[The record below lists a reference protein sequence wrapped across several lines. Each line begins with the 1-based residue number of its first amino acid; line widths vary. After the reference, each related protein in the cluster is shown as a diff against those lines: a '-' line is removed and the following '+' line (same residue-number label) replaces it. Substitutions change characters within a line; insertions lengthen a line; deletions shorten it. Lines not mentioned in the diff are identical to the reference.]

1 MFRRSV
7 YFLTLGYSI
16 KYASPKILN
25 FGIKPL
31 VVFGIFE
38 IPVMKFVSSQLA
50 YYLRDSAFKRSA
62 GKLLKYIALLGVV
75 ILIHSILFHI
85 IMITVEGRYY
95 SWVTGFYWTLTV
107 MSTLGFGDITF
118 ESDIGRLF
126 SIIVLL
132 SGIILLLVVLPFAF
146 IRFFYVPYLDSTNK
160 NRVLRQVPA
169 GTKDHII
176 ICSLDLIARDLMEKL
191 SQEKLPYYI
200 IESDPKVALEIHDN
214 NIPVI
219 LGELDNEDT
228 FKLANIDN
236 VKLVLVNR
244 NDTENTKI
252 ILTIR
257 HIAPDVPIVVIAN
270 EEESIH
276 VLELSGA
283 NHVLPVKRWLGSQL
297 ANRVN
302 AQHAKSHPIGQ
313 YEDLLIAE
321 LAVHNTPLVHNTIRE
336 TNFRQKFGVS
346 IAAVWK
352 RGRLKPAI
360 SDEKLTEDSV
370 LVIIGNEDQ
379 LQSIDELFHNYNVN
393 PNPVLVIG
401 GGRVGKAAAETL
413 NENGILVNL
422 IDIDPNVCRKVS
434 HLCNK
439 VFVGMA
445 SDYDLLKEAGILETP
460 SILLSTNDDTMNIY
474 LASYCRQL
482 NRFVRIVS
490 RISDARN
497 IDIIHRAGADFV
509 LSYAT
514 LGSVAVLSI
523 AQGQKLTVL
532 GEGVTLFISSI
543 PSSLFGKTLAES
555 GIGAKTGL
563 SVIAINK
570 NQKVI
575 TQLTANTILST
586 GAEIVMIGN
595 AEMKQEFNIV
605 FGIGH

>member
-1 MFRRSV
+1 
-7 YFLTLGYSI
+7 
-16 KYASPKILN
+16 
-25 FGIKPL
+25 
-31 VVFGIFE
+31 
-38 IPVMKFVSSQLA
+38 MKFVSSQLV
-50 YYLRDSAFKRSA
+50 YYLRDSAFKRNV

-85 IMITVEGRYY
+85 IMITVEGRDY

-146 IRFFYVPYLDSTNK
+146 IRFFYVPYLESSNK
-160 NRVLRQVPA
+160 NRVPRQIPT
-169 GTKDHII
+169 GTKDHIL
-176 ICSLDLIARDLMEKL
+176 ICCLDEIARDLTGKL
-191 SQEKLPYYI
+191 SQEKIPYYF
-200 IESDPKVALEIHDN
+200 IEGDPEVSLQRHDN

-219 LGELDNEDT
+219 LGDLDSEET
-228 FKLANIDN
+228 FALANINDA
-236 VKLVLVNR
+236 KLVLVNR

-257 HIAPDVPIVVIAN
+257 HIAPDVPIAVIAN
-270 EEESIH
+270 EDESIH
-276 VLELSGA
+276 VLELIGA

-297 ANRVN
+297 ANRIN

-352 RGRLKPAI
+352 RGRLKSAT

-370 LVIIGNEDQ
+370 LVIIGNENQ
-379 LQSIDELFHNYNVN
+379 LQGIDELFHNYDVN
-393 PNPVLVIG
+393 PHPVLVIG
-401 GGRVGKAAAETL
+401 GGKVGTAAVEAL
-413 NENGILVNL
+413 HENGILVNL
-422 IDIDPNVCRKVS
+422 IDKDPNVCRKIS

-439 VFVGMA
+439 AFAGTA
-445 SDYDLLKEAGILETP
+445 SDYELLKEAGILETP
-460 SILLSTNDDTMNIY
+460 SILLSTNDDTINIY

-482 NRFVRIVS
+482 NKNVRIVS

-497 IDIIHRAGADFV
+497 LDIIHRAGADFV
-509 LSYAT
+509 LGYAT

-523 AQGQKLTVL
+523 AKGQKLTVL
-532 GEGVTLFISSI
+532 GEGVTLFISAI
-543 PSSLFGKTLAES
+543 PNSLAGKTLAES

-575 TQLTANTILST
+575 TQLTAQTILSA

-595 AEMKQEFNIV
+595 AEMKQKFNTA

>member
-1 MFRRSV
+1 
-7 YFLTLGYSI
+7 
-16 KYASPKILN
+16 
-25 FGIKPL
+25 
-31 VVFGIFE
+31 
-38 IPVMKFVSSQLA
+38 MKFVSSQLA
-50 YYLRDSAFKRSA
+50 YYLRDKAFKRGV
-62 GKLLKYIALLGVV
+62 GKLLKYLAILGIV

-85 IMITVEGRYY
+85 IMITAEGRYF

-146 IRFFYVPYLDSTNK
+146 IRFFYVPYLDSSRK
-160 NRVLRQVPA
+160 NRVPRQVPA

-176 ICSLDLIARDLMEKL
+176 ICSLDAIARDLIQKL
-191 SQEKLPYYI
+191 SREKIPYYI
-200 IESDPKVALEIHDN
+200 IESDPESALQMHDDD
-214 NIPVI
+214 IPVL
-219 LGELDNEDT
+219 LGELDDEET
-228 FKLANIDN
+228 FERANIAA

-244 NDTENTKI
+244 EDTENTKI

-257 HIAPDVPIVVIAN
+257 HIAPDVPIVAIAT
-270 EEESIH
+270 EDESVH

-297 ANRVN
+297 ATRVN
-302 AQHAKSHPIGQ
+302 AKHAKSHPVGQ

-321 LAVHNTPLVHNTIRE
+321 LAVQNTPLEHKTIRE
-336 TNFRQKFGVS
+336 TKLRQKFGVS

-360 SDEKLTEDSV
+360 GDEKLSEDSV
-370 LVIIGNEDQ
+370 LVIIGNNDQ
-379 LQSIDELFHNYNVN
+379 LKSIDALFHDYDVN
-393 PNPVLVIG
+393 PNPVLLIG
-401 GGRVGKAAAETL
+401 GGKVGKAAAETL
-413 NENGILVNL
+413 SKNGILVNL
-422 IDIDPNVCRKVS
+422 IDKDPQVCRKVRPV
-434 HLCNK
+434 CNK
-439 VFVGMA
+439 VFTGMA
-445 SDYDLLKEAGILETP
+445 SDYDLLKEAGILEAP

-482 NRFVRIVS
+482 NKNLKIVS
-490 RISDARN
+490 RISEARH

-509 LSYAT
+509 LGYAT
-514 LGSVAVLSI
+514 LGSAAVFSI
-523 AQGQKLTVL
+523 AKGQNLTVL
-532 GEGVTLFISSI
+532 GEGVALFIS
-543 PSSLFGKTLAES
+543 PVPKSLEGKTLAES

-563 SVIAINK
+563 SVIALNI

-575 TQLTANTILST
+575 TQLSAKTMLSP

-595 AEMKQEFNIV
+595 AEMKREFNMLYALKV
-605 FGIGH
+605 

>member
-1 MFRRSV
+1 
-7 YFLTLGYSI
+7 
-16 KYASPKILN
+16 
-25 FGIKPL
+25 
-31 VVFGIFE
+31 
-38 IPVMKFVSSQLA
+38 MKFVGSQLV
-50 YYLRDSAFKRSA
+50 YYLKDSAFKRSA
-62 GKLLKYIALLGVV
+62 GKLLKYLALLGVV

-146 IRFFYVPYLDSTNK
+146 IRFFYVPYLDSANK
-160 NRVLRQVPA
+160 NRVPRQVPA

-176 ICSLDLIARDLMEKL
+176 ICSLDMIARDLTGKL
-191 SQEKLPYYI
+191 SQEKMPYYI
-200 IESDPKVALEIHDN
+200 IESDPQVALQRLDN
-214 NIPVI
+214 NFPVI
-219 LGELDNEDT
+219 LGELDDEET
-228 FKLANIDN
+228 FGLVNIDDA
-236 VKLVLVNR
+236 KLVLVNK

-283 NHVLPVKRWLGSQL
+283 NHVLPVKSWLGSQL

-302 AQHAKSHPIGQ
+302 AQRAKSHPIGQ

-370 LVIIGNEDQ
+370 LVIIGNENQ
-379 LQSIDELFHNYNVN
+379 LQGIDELFHKYNVN

-401 GGRVGKAAAETL
+401 GGRVGKAAAEALT
-413 NENGILVNL
+413 ENGILVNL
-422 IDIDPNVCRKVS
+422 IDKDPNVCKKAS

-439 VFVGMA
+439 IFVGMA

-460 SILLSTNDDTMNIY
+460 SVLLTTNDDTMNIY

-482 NRFVRIVS
+482 NRNVRIVS
-490 RISDARN
+490 RISDTRN

-509 LSYAT
+509 LSYAS

-523 AQGQKLTVL
+523 AKGEKLTVL
-532 GEGVTLFISSI
+532 GEGVTLFISAV
-543 PSSLFGKTLAES
+543 PSSLFGQTLAES

-563 SVIAINK
+563 SVIAMNI

-575 TQLTANTILST
+575 TQLTANTILSP

-595 AEMKQEFNIV
+595 AEMKQEFNMV
-605 FGIGH
+605 FGNGH

>member
-1 MFRRSV
+1 
-7 YFLTLGYSI
+7 
-16 KYASPKILN
+16 
-25 FGIKPL
+25 
-31 VVFGIFE
+31 
-38 IPVMKFVSSQLA
+38 MKFVSSQLT
-50 YYLRDSAFKRSA
+50 YYFKDSAFKRSV
-62 GKLLKYIALLGVV
+62 GKLLRYLVLLGVV
-75 ILIHSILFHI
+75 IVIHSILFHI
-85 IMITVEGRYY
+85 IMVTVENQDY
-95 SWVTGFYWTLTV
+95 SWITGFYWTLTV

-118 ESDIGRLF
+118 QSDIGRLF
-126 SIIVLL
+126 SIVVLL
-132 SGIILLLVVLPFAF
+132 SGIFMLLVVLPFAF
-146 IRFFYVPYLDSTNK
+146 IRFFYVPYLESSNK
-160 NRVLRQVPA
+160 NRVPRQVPA

-176 ICSLDLIARDLMEKL
+176 ICSLDDIARDLMEKL
-191 SQEKLPYYI
+191 GQEKIPYYI
-200 IESDPKVALEIHDN
+200 IESDPDVALRRLDN

-219 LGELDNEDT
+219 LGELDNEET
-228 FKLANIDN
+228 FLQANIEN

-244 NDTENTKI
+244 SDTENTKI

-270 EEESIH
+270 EDASIH

-321 LAVHNTPLVHNTIRE
+321 LAVHDTPLVHNTIRE
-336 TNFRQKFGVS
+336 TNLRQKFGVS

-360 SDEKLTEDSV
+360 GDEKLTEDSV
-370 LVIIGNEDQ
+370 LMIIGNEDQ
-379 LQSIDELFHNYNVN
+379 LQNIDELFHNYAVN

-401 GGRVGKAAAETL
+401 GGRVGTAAAEAL
-413 NENGILVNL
+413 NENGISVNM
-422 IDIDPNVCRKVS
+422 IDKNPNVGKRIT

-439 VFVGMA
+439 VFIGTA
-445 SDYDLLKEAGILETP
+445 SDYDLLKEAGIHETP
-460 SILLSTNDDTMNIY
+460 SVLLSTNDDTMNIY

-482 NRFVRIVS
+482 NNNVRIVS

-509 LSYAT
+509 LGYAT

-523 AQGQKLTVL
+523 AKGEKLSVL
-532 GEGVTLFISSI
+532 GEGVTLFITPI
-543 PSSLFGKTLAES
+543 PDSLVGKTLAES

-563 SVIAINK
+563 SVIALNK
-570 NQKVI
+570 NQNVI
-575 TQLTANTILST
+575 TKLTAKTELAS
-586 GAEIVMIGN
+586 GSEIVMIGN
-595 AEMKQEFNIV
+595 DEMKQEFNKV
-605 FGIGH
+605 FGNTT

>member
-1 MFRRSV
+1 
-7 YFLTLGYSI
+7 
-16 KYASPKILN
+16 
-25 FGIKPL
+25 
-31 VVFGIFE
+31 
-38 IPVMKFVSSQLA
+38 MKFVSSQLA
-50 YYLRDSAFKRSA
+50 YYLRDTAFRRSA
-62 GKLLKYIALLGVV
+62 GKLLKYLALLGVV
-75 ILIHSILFHI
+75 ILIHSILFHV
-85 IMITVEGRYY
+85 IMVTVEGRYY

-146 IRFFYVPYLDSTNK
+146 IRFFYVPYLDSANK
-160 NRVLRQVPA
+160 NRVPRQVPA

-176 ICSLDLIARDLMEKL
+176 ICSLDMIARDLTEKL
-191 SQEKLPYYI
+191 RQDKIPYYF
-200 IESDPKVALEIHDN
+200 IESDPEVALQKHES
-214 NIPVI
+214 NIQVI
-219 LGELDNEDT
+219 LGELDNEET
-228 FKLANIDN
+228 FRLVNIDD
-236 VKLVLVNR
+236 VRLVLVNR

-257 HIAPDVPIVVIAN
+257 HLAPDVPIVVIAN
-270 EEESIH
+270 EDESVH

-283 NHVLPVKRWLGSQL
+283 SHVLPVKRWLGSQL

-321 LAVHNTPLVHNTIRE
+321 LPVHNTPLVHSTIRE
-336 TNFRQKFGVS
+336 TDFRQKFGVS

-379 LQSIDELFHNYNVN
+379 LQGIDELFHNYDVN
-393 PNPVLVIG
+393 PHPVLVIG
-401 GGRVGKAAAETL
+401 GGRVGKAAAEAL

-422 IDIDPNVCRKVS
+422 IDKDRNVCRKVS

-460 SILLSTNDDTMNIY
+460 SVLLSTNDDTMNIY

-482 NRFVRIVS
+482 NKNVRIVS
-490 RISDARN
+490 RISDTRN

-514 LGSVAVLSI
+514 LGSEAVLSI
-523 AQGQKLTVL
+523 VKGQKLTVL
-532 GEGVTLFISSI
+532 GEGVTLFISPI
-543 PSSLFGKTLAES
+543 PSSMFGQTLAES

-575 TQLTANTILST
+575 TQLAASTILSP

-595 AEMKQEFNIV
+595 AEMKQEFNRV
-605 FGIGH
+605 FGNGN

>member
-1 MFRRSV
+1 
-7 YFLTLGYSI
+7 
-16 KYASPKILN
+16 
-25 FGIKPL
+25 
-31 VVFGIFE
+31 
-38 IPVMKFVSSQLA
+38 MKFVSSQLA
-50 YYLRDSAFKRSA
+50 YYLKDSAFKRNA
-62 GKLLKYIALLGVV
+62 RKLLRYVALLAVV
-75 ILIHSILFHI
+75 VLIHSILFHI
-85 IMITVEGRYY
+85 IMMTVEGRFY

-160 NRVLRQVPA
+160 NKVPRQVPA

-176 ICSLDLIARDLMEKL
+176 ICSLEMIARDLTEKL
-191 SQEKLPYYI
+191 GQEKIPYYI
-200 IESDPKVALEIHDN
+200 IESDSQIALERHDK

-219 LGELDNEDT
+219 LGESDEEET
-228 FKLANIDN
+228 FRLANIDQA
-236 VKLVLVNR
+236 KLVLVNK

-257 HIAPDVPIVVIAN
+257 HAAPNVPIVVIAN
-270 EEESIH
+270 EEEAIH
-276 VLELSGA
+276 VLQLSGA
-283 NHVLPVKRWLGSQL
+283 NHVLPVKKWLGSQL

-302 AQHAKSHPIGQ
+302 AQHAKSHPIGE
-313 YEDLLIAE
+313 YEDLKIAE
-321 LAVHNTPLVHNTIRE
+321 LAVHNTPLVNNTIRE

-346 IAAVWK
+346 IVAVWK
-352 RGRLKPAI
+352 RGRLKPALAH
-360 SDEKLTEDSV
+360 EKLTEDSV
-370 LVIIGNEDQ
+370 LMIIGNEDQ
-379 LQSIDELFHNYNVN
+379 LQGIDELFYNYNVN

-413 NENGILVNL
+413 KENGILVNM
-422 IDIDPNVCRKVS
+422 IDKDSNVCKKVKY
-434 HLCNK
+434 LCKK
-439 VFVGMA
+439 VFVGNA

-460 SILLSTNDDTMNIY
+460 SVLLSTNDDTMNIY

-482 NRFVRIVS
+482 NKNVRIVS
-490 RISDARN
+490 RISDTRN

-514 LGSVAVLSI
+514 LGAVAVLSI
-523 AQGQKLTVL
+523 VKGQKLTVL
-532 GEGVTLFISSI
+532 GEGVRLFISSI
-543 PSSLFGKTLAES
+543 PTSLFGKTLAES

-563 SVIAINK
+563 SVIAINQ
-570 NQKVI
+570 NQTVI
-575 TQLTANTILST
+575 TQLPANTLLSP

-595 AEMKQEFNIV
+595 AEMKQKFNSI
-605 FGIGH
+605 FGAGN

>member
-1 MFRRSV
+1 
-7 YFLTLGYSI
+7 
-16 KYASPKILN
+16 
-25 FGIKPL
+25 
-31 VVFGIFE
+31 
-38 IPVMKFVSSQLA
+38 MKFVSSQLA

-62 GKLLKYIALLGVV
+62 GKLLKYIVLLGVV
-75 ILIHSILFHI
+75 VLIHSVLFHI

-95 SWVTGFYWTLTV
+95 SWMTGFYWTLTV

-146 IRFFYVPYLDSTNK
+146 IRFFYVPYLDSANK
-160 NRVLRQVPA
+160 NRVPRHVPK

-176 ICSLDLIARDLMEKL
+176 ICSLDLIARDLTEKL
-191 SQEKLPYYI
+191 GQEKIPYYL
-200 IESDPKVALEIHDN
+200 IESDSKVALERHDN
-214 NIPVI
+214 NIPVL
-219 LGELDNEDT
+219 LGELDSEET
-228 FKLANIDN
+228 FRLANIDQA
-236 VKLVLVNR
+236 KMVLVNR
-244 NDTENTKI
+244 KDTENTKI

-257 HIAPDVPIVVIAN
+257 YIAPDVPIVVIAN
-270 EEESIH
+270 EEEAIH

-283 NHVLPVKRWLGSQL
+283 NHVLPVKKWLGSQL

-321 LAVHNTPLVHNTIRE
+321 LAVHNTPLVHKTIRE

-379 LQSIDELFHNYNVN
+379 LHGIDELFHNFNVN
-393 PNPVLVIG
+393 PHPVLVIG

-413 NENGILVNL
+413 YENGILVNL
-422 IDIDPNVCRKVS
+422 IDKDPNVCRKVS

-439 VFVGMA
+439 VFEGNA
-445 SDYDLLKEAGILETP
+445 SDYDLLKEAGIAETP

-482 NRFVRIVS
+482 NKNVRIVS
-490 RISDARN
+490 RISDTRN

-514 LGSVAVLSI
+514 LGSVAVLAI
-523 AQGQKLTVL
+523 AKGQKLTVL
-532 GEGVTLFISSI
+532 GEGVRLFISSI

-563 SVIAINK
+563 SVIAINE

-575 TQLTANTILST
+575 TQLTAKTILSP

-595 AEMKQEFNIV
+595 AEMKQKFNMEFD
-605 FGIGH
+605 IGQ

>member
-1 MFRRSV
+1 
-7 YFLTLGYSI
+7 
-16 KYASPKILN
+16 
-25 FGIKPL
+25 
-31 VVFGIFE
+31 
-38 IPVMKFVSSQLA
+38 MKFVSSQLA
-50 YYLRDSAFKRSA
+50 YYLRDNAFKRSA
-62 GKLLKYIALLGVV
+62 RKLLKYIALLGAV
-75 ILIHSILFHI
+75 ISIHSILFHI

-160 NRVLRQVPA
+160 NRVPRQVPK
-169 GTKDHII
+169 GTIDHIL
-176 ICSLDLIARDLMEKL
+176 ICSLDTIAKDLSEKL
-191 SQEKLPYYI
+191 SQEKIPYYI
-200 IESDPKVALEIHDN
+200 IESDPQVALQRHDN
-214 NIPVI
+214 KIPVI
-219 LGELDNEDT
+219 LGELDDEET
-228 FKLANIDN
+228 FRLANIND

-321 LAVHNTPLVHNTIRE
+321 LAVHNTPLVHKSIRE

-401 GGRVGKAAAETL
+401 GGRVGKAAAKAL

-422 IDIDPNVCRKVS
+422 IDKDPYVCKKIS

-482 NRFVRIVS
+482 NKNVRIVS

-509 LSYAT
+509 LGYAT

-523 AQGQKLTVL
+523 AKGQKLTVL

-543 PSSLFGKTLAES
+543 PSTLVGKTLAES

-575 TQLTANTILST
+575 TQLTANTILSSE
-586 GAEIVMIGN
+586 AEIVMIGN
-595 AEMKQEFNIV
+595 AEMKQEFNTV